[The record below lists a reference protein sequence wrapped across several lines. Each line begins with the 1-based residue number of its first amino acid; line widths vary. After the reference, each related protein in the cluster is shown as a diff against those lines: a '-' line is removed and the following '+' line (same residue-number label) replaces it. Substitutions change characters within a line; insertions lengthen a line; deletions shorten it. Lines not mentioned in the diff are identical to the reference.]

1 MKTLIAVNL
10 CACASSLLAQCA
22 TTFSHTEKIGVVAE
36 KFDCLVQENAKLR
49 QELAKAREPGQLQI
63 RVNSSPFFRKSTFST
78 DTCKDRAVESALKRG
93 GAVVRRGNEWI
104 DLQIGDKAVT
114 VICDT
119 VFGKAYIA
127 STDAAVQD
135 ITLAYVIVSGTRSN
149 ELWDF
154 CTLLSS
160 EIFSGVN

>member
-1 MKTLIAVNL
+1 
-10 CACASSLLAQCA
+10 
-22 TTFSHTEKIGVVAE
+22 
-36 KFDCLVQENAKLR
+36 
-49 QELAKAREPGQLQI
+49 
-63 RVNSSPFFRKSTFST
+63 
-78 DTCKDRAVESALKRG
+78 
-93 GAVVRRGNEWI
+93 
-104 DLQIGDKAVT
+104 VT